1 MPQALVT
8 VEQGELGAGV
18 RALAAHDDAGAGR
31 VAVQVDHAGQLG
43 DLGGLTQG
51 PVRVQGGVPDLFGQ
65 GADRAADRCGDCV
78 SDRETQVKAL
88 VTQGAEMC
96 EERLRA
102 ACAVGADQDV
112 GAVPVGVGD
121 LREGLVEHGDVIGGG
136 VVSGVAR
143 PQQPG
148 HRLAGVDQET
158 QQRVEPEAAF
168 VGGCG
173 LVFLGVAGDQRG
185 VEGQDQAGQF
195 TSAGLHCGYRGAGLG
210 GLQPGHLPGC
220 GAGRPQ
226 AVQYAFVDGLPAAAK
241 PSAWRPPDRTPRA
254 GPAERPDPRSP
265 RRRQRASL
273 RDRWRSGLS
282 HSRCRAAEAAGARW
296 NTPPSAR
303 SLRRGPPANVLRHA
317 RPPPTRQWTPQAGAA
332 NRYPSRRKCLPLATT
347 EPLDKVHRPSSG
359 RHFCVSTQPSAAP
372 QPKRRG

>member
-18 RALAAHDDAGAGR
+18 RALAAHDDAGAYR

-43 DLGGLTQG
+43 GLGGLTQG
-51 PVRVQGGVPDLFGQ
+51 PVRVQGRVPDLFGQ

-78 SDRETQVKAL
+78 SDRETQVKAV

-195 TSAGLHCGYRGAGLG
+195 VHAAFTAGIAARVSAACSQATSR
-210 GLQPGHLPGC
+210 
-220 GAGRPQ
+220 
-226 AVQYAFVDGLPAAAK
+226 AAA
-241 PSAWRPPDRTPRA
+241 RA
-254 GPAERPDPRSP
+254 D
-265 RRRQRASL
+265 RRRSSM
-273 RDRWRSGLS
+273 RSS
-282 HSRCRAAEAAGARW
+282 TACQQ
-296 NTPPSAR
+296 P
-303 SLRRGPPANVLRHA
+303 
-317 RPPPTRQWTPQAGAA
+317 
-332 NRYPSRRKCLPLATT
+332 PSRRRGGHRTEHLALI
-347 EPLDKVHRPSSG
+347 PQNG
-359 RHFCVSTQPSAAP
+359 RIRDRLAAVSEHHCEIGGDPA
-372 QPKRRG
+372 

>member
-78 SDRETQVKAL
+78 SDRETQVKAV

-195 TSAGLHCGYRGAGLG
+195 TSMRPSLRVSRRGS
-210 GLQPGHLPGC
+210 
-220 GAGRPQ
+220 RR
-226 AVQYAFVDGLPAAAK
+226 PAA
-241 PSAWRPPDRTPRA
+241 RPPP
-254 GPAERPDPRSP
+254 G
-265 RRRQRASL
+265 
-273 RDRWRSGLS
+273 
-282 HSRCRAAEAAGARW
+282 
-296 NTPPSAR
+296 
-303 SLRRGPPANVLRHA
+303 LRRGPTAGGPVCVRRRLASS
-317 RPPPTRQWTPQAGAA
+317 RQAVGVEATGPNTSRW
-332 NRYPSRRKCLPLATT
+332 SRRTARSAIASP
-347 EPLDKVHRPSSG
+347 
-359 RHFCVSTQPSAAP
+359 PSASITARSVAIRP
-372 QPKRRG
+372 ES